1 MGNLPPGIS
10 HIGSAPPVVESERLL
25 SRDSGRWAEC
35 RKVISPCKRY
45 RDEMQEAYDA
55 RPPFFRP
62 VALRSILARNAAAC
76 KRSSSR
82 CLGTIMV
89 FGITVQGLQGIS
101 PFFSTTP
108 GGVRALCRRAVGPSV
123 AVFVESGAHFGQKLR
138 SRFGRFAHFG

>member
-25 SRDSGRWAEC
+25 SRDSGRWGEC
-35 RKVISPCKRY
+35 RKVISPWKRY
-45 RDEMQEAYDA
+45 RAEMQEAYDA
-55 RPPFFRP
+55 RP
-62 VALRSILARNAAAC
+62 VALRSILTRKAAAC

-138 SRFGRFAHFG
+138 SCFGRFAHFG